1 MNDCRSVFGTN
12 LPMIVCRVPNYWAHN
27 QAWLLIAMLYARVNV
42 CTRAHPRIRELHV
55 QNAFPSTNQPLSM
68 PQCLTRIIF
77 NGPVLFELINQ
88 LYNKYHSLWGVI
100 SLWQLNQGL
109 QKLVSGGGVKDDVFL
124 GNKNRGWENCTKG
137 CAVFAGPNDKMTI
150 ASTYDRV
157 TVGMRQLVDGF
168 NGLIIVIV
176 FRKWSSRRNSY
187 L

>member
-12 LPMIVCRVPNYWAHN
+12 LPMIVRRVPNYWVHN

-55 QNAFPSTNQPLSM
+55 QNAFPSANQPLSM

-109 QKLVSGGGVKDDVFL
+109 QKLVPDGGVKDDVF
-124 GNKNRGWENCTKG
+124 WEIKTGGEKTVPKV
-137 CAVFAGPNDKMTI
+137 CAVFAGPNDKVTI

-157 TVGMRQLVDGF
+157 TVGMRQ
-168 NGLIIVIV
+168 
-176 FRKWSSRRNSY
+176 
-187 L
+187 